1 MITYIDLLKWFEE
14 NREKI
19 NNSIVRDVFSL
30 KDGLV
35 LELYKKELEKK
46 YLYIIPGK
54 IVFLSDKKLEKVKNK
69 FSDRL
74 KKDLINYKIQIFLED
89 DKILR
94 IESEK
99 NKIYSE
105 LIPNG
110 LIVVTDKDDIILYA
124 TSYKDFGFRKIIP
137 NEKYIKPPKNFIL
150 PKDIF
155 EFKEV
160 LEKSNK
166 KDIVRFLA
174 IDLGLSGKYA
184 EYIITKANVEKSK
197 SLKEINENEI
207 KKIFDIYIDLINKKE
222 ILYDNC
228 WYSEINSIFENIYF
242 KEEIENKKKNIEKKK
257 EELKKIIENQ
267 KAKLSDLEKEIKI
280 LNEIAN
286 LIKENYWIFQNY
298 DIKEIESF
306 LKSKN
311 FEFSIENKNGKIV
324 IKFKE

>member
-14 NREKI
+14 NKEKI

-74 KKDLINYKIQIFLED
+74 KKDLVNYKIQIFLED

-110 LIVVTDKDDIILYA
+110 LIVVTDKNDIILYA
-124 TSYKDFGFRKIIP
+124 TSYKGFGFRKIIP

-150 PKDIF
+150 PKDVS
-155 EFKEV
+155 EFKEL

-207 KKIFDIYIDLINKKE
+207 KKIFDIYINLINKKE

-228 WYSEINSIFENIYF
+228 WYSEINSVFENIYF
-242 KEEIENKKKNIEKKK
+242 KEEIENKKKNIEKRK

-267 KAKLSDLEKEIKI
+267 KTKLLDLEKEIKI
-280 LNEIAN
+280 LDKIAN

-298 DIKEIESF
+298 DIKEIENF

-311 FEFSIENKNGKIV
+311 FEFSIEKKDGKIV

>member
-110 LIVVTDKDDIILYA
+110 LIVVTDKNDIILYA

>member
-1 MITYIDLLKWFEE
+1 
-14 NREKI
+14 
-19 NNSIVRDVFSL
+19 
-30 KDGLV
+30 
-35 LELYKKELEKK
+35 
-46 YLYIIPGK
+46 
-54 IVFLSDKKLEKVKNK
+54 
-69 FSDRL
+69 
-74 KKDLINYKIQIFLED
+74 
-89 DKILR
+89 
-94 IESEK
+94 
-99 NKIYSE
+99 
-105 LIPNG
+105 
-110 LIVVTDKDDIILYA
+110 
-124 TSYKDFGFRKIIP
+124 
-137 NEKYIKPPKNFIL
+137 
-150 PKDIF
+150 
-155 EFKEV
+155 KEV

-197 SLKEINENEI
+197 SLKEISENEI

>member
-14 NREKI
+14 NGEKI

-110 LIVVTDKDDIILYA
+110 LIVVTDKNDIILYA

-228 WYSEINSIFENIYF
+228 WHSEINSIFENIYF

-311 FEFSIENKNGKIV
+311 FEFSIENKDGKIV

>member
-14 NREKI
+14 NKEKI

-30 KDGLV
+30 KNGLV

-54 IVFLSDKKLEKVKNK
+54 IVFLSDKKLEKIKNK

-110 LIVVTDKDDIILYA
+110 LIVVTDKNDIILYA
-124 TSYKDFGFRKIIP
+124 TSYKGFGFRKIIP

-155 EFKEV
+155 EFKEL

-228 WYSEINSIFENIYF
+228 WYSEINSVFENIYF
-242 KEEIENKKKNIEKKK
+242 KEEIENKKKNIEKRK

-267 KAKLSDLEKEIKI
+267 KTKLLDLEKEIKI
-280 LNEIAN
+280 LDKITN

-298 DIKEIESF
+298 DIKEIENF

-311 FEFSIENKNGKIV
+311 FEFSIEKKDGKIV

>member
-110 LIVVTDKDDIILYA
+110 LIVVTDKYDIILYA